1 MNSSP
6 PLLIP
11 SIQLWSAV
19 MQLIHVPEKVMH
31 VLEIILDQMDA
42 AELME
47 HVAPEVFIASTKLV

>member
-1 MNSSP
+1 
-6 PLLIP
+6 
-11 SIQLWSAV
+11 

-42 AELME
+42 AEPME